1 MSVGLVPHL
10 TSLFRAI
17 AIGSAIAVCSHGLC
31 ADEPLPEP
39 APEVGAVSADEALV
53 KPLPVPAEKEKKQK
67 LYIGLA
73 ALAGIVITGVSL
85 GALTL
90 VWGSRLRRQLRKSDP
105 AIVAVDRSFW
115 FLKPPRPSITKS
127 SLPELQRPLDEPP
140 HSPSDSDSQ

>member
-17 AIGSAIAVCSHGLC
+17 AIWSAIAVCSHGLC
-31 ADEPLPEP
+31 ADEPLP

-73 ALAGIVITGVSL
+73 ALAGIVIVGVSL

-127 SLPELQRPLDEPP
+127 SLPELQRPLDDEPP